1 MSVVQK
7 TVQAENDLLDAW
19 IFIAPDSFRAADA
32 LLDELEKQFNM
43 LAENLLM
50 GALRPDIAPD
60 FHFFPSKNNYF
71 IMYRPIPDGVEI
83 VRVLHMS
90 RDLLNMF

>member
-19 IFIAPDSFRAADA
+19 IFIASDSFRAADA
-32 LLDELEKQFNM
+32 LLDKLEKQFSM
-43 LAENLLM
+43 LADNPLM
-50 GALRPDIAPD
+50 GTLRPDIAPD

-71 IMYRPIPDGVEI
+71 IMYRPIPNGIEV

-90 RDLLNMF
+90 RDLLNIF